1 MEKWK
6 RNKINYSNDYNKQ
19 AYTNLSIRIKKD
31 DIEVLKQLE
40 SVPSKNSYI
49 IDLIRSDIANK
60 KGQK

>member
-60 KGQK
+60 KAQK